1 MSSFI
6 EIGFLNALF
15 ATILFSSSCALGLP
29 LRAGPWLAGAAPLL
43 VAGLQ
48 DLSLAMGVVGCSI
61 LITLAMLRSLR
72 FQIWAI
78 IVMAGSW
85 LWAFTA
91 LFARAWPAPVAGPS
105 FPFIYYRLPDAAAF
119 TIHPLPVVFAALAFP
134 IGLAVGAFGTR
145 SFRASQLVSFVCMA
159 AIILW
164 MAVTVKPWPE
174 SIDPTALRVGAAI
187 GAIVSF
193 CVGLQLGAIT
203 NGRLAADDMKRLRK
217 LAFAETRGFYDR
229 LSQASTGLA

>member
-1 MSSFI
+1 MPSTCRAQANSAR
-6 EIGFLNALF
+6 GASQTQARVTNAGSRSRGSRRQPPLP
-15 ATILFSSSCALGLP
+15 AHQLLGLRSP
-29 LRAGPWLAGAAPLL
+29 LSPWPG
-43 VAGLQ
+43 
-48 DLSLAMGVVGCSI
+48 
-61 LITLAMLRSLR
+61 
-72 FQIWAI
+72 
-78 IVMAGSW
+78 
-85 LWAFTA
+85 
-91 LFARAWPAPVAGPS
+91 FA
-105 FPFIYYRLPDAAAF
+105 
-119 TIHPLPVVFAALAFP
+119 VVFAALAFP